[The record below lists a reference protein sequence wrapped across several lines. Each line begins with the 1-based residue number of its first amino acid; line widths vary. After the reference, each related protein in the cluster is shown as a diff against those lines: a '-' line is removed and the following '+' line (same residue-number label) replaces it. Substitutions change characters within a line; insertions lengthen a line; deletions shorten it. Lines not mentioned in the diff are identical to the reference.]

1 MHTRHHYTE
10 PGRIRRA
17 TPCRRLSNG
26 PTGLAPL
33 PVVTHQGGAEIRLGR
48 PDDGPGPAQV
58 ERYLP
63 QVAPS
68 RTLST
73 AIRIRLIGA
82 TTQTDRVAAAVRT
95 VHAVPPEN
103 GKPEPD
109 SARCGLGLRSVV
121 SGSPTSSPATHST
134 TPFLSNVRHGDTGRE
149 ARGASRQRRKRRH
162 GRFGHHGQYR
172 LPDRHSSIFRTRTM
186 GRAHRPGTAGTGT
199 TRGDGGLPLPRSR
212 DAAMGEAG
220 SLPAIR
226 KTGGDAG
233 RLTGIFT
240 GSSHQGVTGNPERSG
255 RTAAFGG
262 ARPGRREGL
271 EPRTV
276 LGRQIQG

>member
-1 MHTRHHYTE
+1 MPSRRKTGSRNRTPPGAASASGASCRAAPLHHRQHTRRPHS
-10 PGRIRRA
+10 
-17 TPCRRLSNG
+17 CRMSG
-26 PTGLAPL
+26 T
-33 PVVTHQGGAEIRLGR
+33 VTR
-48 PDDGPGPAQV
+48 D
-58 ERYLP
+58 
-63 QVAPS
+63 
-68 RTLST
+68 
-73 AIRIRLIGA
+73 
-82 TTQTDRVAAAVRT
+82 
-95 VHAVPPEN
+95 
-103 GKPEPD
+103 GKP
-109 SARCGLGLRSVV
+109 G
-121 SGSPTSSPATHST
+121 
-134 TPFLSNVRHGDTGRE
+134 
-149 ARGASRQRRKRRH
+149 GASRQRRKRRH